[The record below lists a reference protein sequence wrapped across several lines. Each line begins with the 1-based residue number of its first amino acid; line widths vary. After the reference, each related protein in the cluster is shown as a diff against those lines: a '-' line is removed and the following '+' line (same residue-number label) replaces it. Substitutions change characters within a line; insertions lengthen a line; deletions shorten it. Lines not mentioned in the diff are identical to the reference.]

1 MRLTFNGSNERTN
14 QTACMIQLIIKLK
27 ILTHRFWLDIKMYF

>member
-1 MRLTFNGSNERTN
+1 MRLTSNGSNERTN

-27 ILTHRFWLDIKMYF
+27 ILTHGFWLDIKMYF